1 MARVLVTGAN
11 GHMGANTVRQL
22 QADNHEVI
30 GMVRHGADLAGIAG
44 LDIELRRG
52 DVLDADAVRAATQSV
67 DVVAHLAAAYNM
79 RVRDPEE
86 VIQPAVV
93 GVRNVLSAAAANG
106 VNRVIHV
113 SSVAAVGLT
122 ADPAK
127 ARDETDWNDDA
138 TQPYYRAKAESERR
152 AWQLAGELSVPMVVL
167 CPAMVL
173 GPFDYRVTP
182 STHFVRTWVDGTGMT
197 GRGGLNVVDVRDVA
211 EAVTRAI
218 DRGTPGERYIVGG
231 ENITQRR
238 AGELIGELTG
248 KRPTHLP
255 VPRALVIA
263 TAALL
268 EAGARLL
275 GKEPA
280 VTREEATL
288 FVDRYSFYDTSKAR
302 QAFELKPRTAFE
314 TLEETVRW
322 LVYRDLVPPEVR
334 ARIADR
340 FPPDPEWQ

>member
-1 MARVLVTGAN
+1 
-11 GHMGANTVRQL
+11 MGANTVRQL

-30 GMVRHGADLAGIAG
+30 GMVRHGADLSGIAG
-44 LDIELRRG
+44 LDFELRRG
-52 DVLDADAVRAATQSV
+52 DLLDADAVHAATRSV

-93 GVRNVLSAAAANG
+93 GVGNVLSAAATHG
-106 VNRVIHV
+106 VDRVIHV

-122 ADPAK
+122 ADPGQPL
-127 ARDETDWNDDA
+127 DETHWNDHA

-152 AWQLAGELSVPMVVL
+152 AWKLAGELSVPMVVL

-173 GPFDYRVTP
+173 GRLDYRVTP
-182 STHFVRTWVDGTGMT
+182 SSHFVRTWVNGTGMT
-197 GRGGLNVVDVRDVA
+197 GKGGFNVVDVRDVA
-211 EAVTRAI
+211 EAVSRAI

-231 ENITQRR
+231 DNITQRR

-248 KRPTHLP
+248 KSPTHLP
-255 VPRALVIA
+255 VPRAVAIS

-275 GKEPA
+275 GKEPT
-280 VTREEATL
+280 VTREEAIL
-288 FVDRYSFYDTSKAR
+288 FVDRYTFYDTSKAR
-302 QAFELKPRTAFE
+302 QAFDLKPRAAFE
-314 TLEETVRW
+314 TLEETIRW
-322 LVYRDLVPPEVR
+322 FLYRDLVRPEVR
-334 ARIADR
+334 SRIADR